1 MFRQKFLLSRAWSCH
16 SDFSVYG
23 LRSGVST
30 FRVLINFVVQ
40 AVMPATSV
48 KLRALNSTRVCEHL
62 IVDGAYTSVNV
73 CRARIL
79 TPGHERNVK
88 ASSQNLGLKGGKF
101 LKKLWCCVGGS
112 ITNLF
117 RVANLHC
124 RPS

>member
-1 MFRQKFLLSRAWSCH
+1 M
-16 SDFSVYG
+16 YG

-79 TPGHERNVK
+79 TLGHERNVK
-88 ASSQNLGLKGGKF
+88 APDKTWDIKGVSF
-101 LKKLWCCVGGS
+101 
-112 ITNLF
+112 
-117 RVANLHC
+117 
-124 RPS
+124 